1 MKHAL
6 IRQEFK
12 WGTNGRHHDEKA
24 RTVTLAEMSDSHL
37 LHVIG
42 WVMLHPDA
50 YSQQTLNTL
59 LNEAVYRSDNDIF
72 VEDYK

>member
-12 WGTNGRHHDEKA
+12 WKA
-24 RTVTLAEMSDSHL
+24 SGKLHNEETKTITLAEMSDSHL

-42 WVMLHPDA
+42 WVLLHQDR
-50 YSQQTLNTL
+50 YCVDTLKTL
-59 LNEAVYRSDNDIF
+59 LDEVTYRTDNYIF

>member
-12 WGTNGRHHDEKA
+12 WGTSGRHHDEET

-59 LNEAVYRSDNDIF
+59 LNEAVYRSDNYIF